1 MCCRFDD
8 FLEIPLQPLYDNLDS
23 YTYEVFEKDPVKYLS
38 YQRAIERALVDKV
51 PESEVSTKVMVL
63 MVVGAGRGPLVRA
76 AFNASANT
84 KRKIKVY
91 VIEKNPN
98 AINTLTALVNE
109 MWLDKNLH
117 LISCDMREFT
127 PPEKVD
133 ILVSELLGS
142 FGDNELSPE
151 CLDGAQKHL
160 KPDGISIPS
169 RSTSYMNPV
178 MSSKI
183 YNLVRTTEKS
193 RHPRDKPHFPCEQS
207 ELTYVIYLKNV
218 FHIADP
224 QEVFVFDHPNRNA
237 KIDNSRFKTLRFTAT
252 MDSVM
257 HGFAGYFDTVLYKDV
272 MLSTHPMTHTAGLA
286 SWFAV
291 YFPVSVS
298 IYHEEFVR
306 FHIFIGFSIL
316 CLKEPIQL
324 KAGDTV
330 EINMW
335 RCLSSSKV
343 WYEWSVSEPT
353 MTHVHNHNGRHGYI
367 YK

>member
-1 MCCRFDD
+1 
-8 FLEIPLQPLYDNLDS
+8 
-23 YTYEVFEKDPVKYLS
+23 
-38 YQRAIERALVDKV
+38 
-51 PESEVSTKVMVL
+51 

-98 AINTLTALVNE
+98 AINTLTALINE
-109 MWLDKNLH
+109 MWLDKDLH

-183 YNLVRTTEKS
+183 YNLVRTTEKT
-193 RHPRDKPHFPCEQS
+193 RHPRDKPHFTCEQS

-224 QEVFVFDHPNRNA
+224 QPVFVFDHPNRNT
-237 KIDNSRFKTLRFTAT
+237 KIDNSRFETLRFTAA

-257 HGFAGYFDTVLYKDV
+257 HGLAGYFDTVLYKEV
-272 MLSTHPMTHTAGLA
+272 MLSTHPMTHTEGLA
-286 SWFAV
+286 SWFSV
-291 YFPVSVS
+291 FFPVSVS
-298 IYHEEFVR
+298 TIVR
-306 FHIFIGFSIL
+306 FSNIRFF
-316 CLKEPIQL
+316 
-324 KAGDTV
+324 
-330 EINMW
+330 N
-335 RCLSSSKV
+335 
-343 WYEWSVSEPT
+343 
-353 MTHVHNHNGRHGYI
+353 
-367 YK
+367 